1 MLSFIGFLTVSFF
14 IFVLIKALLN
24 KKPSSQSVEYATETR
39 RLATNELG
47 VPSNYVN
54 YLTNKQID
62 EIKNKA
68 LYLKNSNSIFK
79 EVEWPRLM
87 ATSIYLFFAKDCES
101 ENLKKSNSVFN
112 LLKIDPAIIE
122 KVLNTDSYQ
131 LITLFVQAGKDYE
144 FASDNE
150 IKKLITE
157 HAKLSENNISYAKL
171 SKRIDR
177 FVEAEECSIEYFG
190 GYRGARF
197 FIDIED
203 KWYYVLIIV
212 LNPEKEED
220 SSISLR
226 VTEYKN

>member
-1 MLSFIGFLTVSFF
+1 VLSFIGFLTVCFF
-14 IFVLIKALLN
+14 IFVLIKAFLK
-24 KKPSSQSVEYATETR
+24 KKPSSQSVEYGVETR
-39 RLATNELG
+39 RLAINELD
-47 VPSNYVN
+47 VPSSYFN

-68 LYLKNSNSIFK
+68 IYLKDSNSIFK
-79 EVEWPRLM
+79 EADWPRLM

-101 ENLKKSNSVFN
+101 ENLKDLNSVFN
-112 LLKIDPAIIE
+112 LLKIDQATVD
-122 KVLNTDSYQ
+122 KVLSNNSHQ
-131 LITLFVQAGKDYE
+131 LITLFAQAGKDYE

-150 IKKLITE
+150 IKKLIKE
-157 HAKLSENNISYAKL
+157 HAKISENNISYAKL

-177 FVEAEECSIEYFG
+177 FVEDEQCSIEYFG
-190 GYRGARF
+190 GYRGSRF

-203 KWYYVLIIV
+203 KCYYVLTIV

-226 VTEYKN
+226 VSEYKN